1 MVIIRNF
8 SAATR
13 ELDRN
18 ISNAMTSPLIITRR
32 PTAAPAGKSAHNMS
46 PAREAM
52 ERWPPRA
59 LWRSKS
65 TPILNRRT
73 GNERRRGTSRGG
85 AGRWTDEAGWVPA
98 AAFQGDR
105 PSRPMASIAAQR
117 KAVLRGSSLGMPLRP
132 EKKPVCPV
140 ALSSL
145 VALYTS
151 QGRFNELVNIGTL

>member
-1 MVIIRNF
+1 MN
-8 SAATR
+8 
-13 ELDRN
+13 
-18 ISNAMTSPLIITRR
+18 SPLIITRR
-32 PTAAPAGKSAHNMS
+32 PTAAPAGKSAHTMS

-65 TPILNRRT
+65 TPILKRRC
-73 GNERRRGTSRGG
+73 GDERRGTNRGG

-98 AAFQGDR
+98 AAFHGDR

-117 KAVLRGSSLGMPLRP
+117 KAVLRGSSLGMPLRS
-132 EKKPVCPV
+132 EKKSCCPAGSSD

-145 VALYTS
+145 VSLYTS
-151 QGRFNELVNIGTL
+151 QARFNELLNIGIL